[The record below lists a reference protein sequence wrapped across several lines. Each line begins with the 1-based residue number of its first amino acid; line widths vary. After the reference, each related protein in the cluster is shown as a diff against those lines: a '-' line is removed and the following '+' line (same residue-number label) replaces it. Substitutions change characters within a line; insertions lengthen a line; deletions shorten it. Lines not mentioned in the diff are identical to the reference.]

1 MTFYH
6 STYYIK
12 TTVWTSIWL

>member
-6 STYYIK
+6 STYYINK
-12 TTVWTSIWL
+12 TVWTSIWL